1 MNIYVLFLIVV
12 PVVMFSSAYL
22 VVWQF
27 RSIPVLFEIVV
38 KRKWL
43 VSASMG
49 IFFSGIFTL
58 ILLFDAKF
66 SIQTIFEFVGMALI
80 ASLLHYF
87 GLTLGERRVKASIDN
102 LSSDN
107 PSRETSLPENI
118 IINETMDS
126 VKIMIHT
133 KKRWVWFVMEI
144 FQLLVVGLCALPV
157 LGMVV
162 ISLLQNFLS
171 KSMNI
176 PLWILVGGLV
186 LYLIYLKFQ
195 EALEYIYDKEII
207 EIDALSVRIEKY
219 GSRFKSIK
227 EFPAENIKKITTLF
241 PFAGKNMVVKRSPFI
256 NSNMPAFMLLHYR
269 GLKRYRSFGR
279 AVDLA
284 DAQRILETIY
294 VRFPQYKG

>member
-162 ISLLQNFLS
+162 ISLLQNFLP

-227 EFPAENIKKITTLF
+227 EFPAENIKK
-241 PFAGKNMVVKRSPFI
+241 
-256 NSNMPAFMLLHYR
+256 
-269 GLKRYRSFGR
+269 
-279 AVDLA
+279 
-284 DAQRILETIY
+284 
-294 VRFPQYKG
+294 